1 MRNTTRIYKEG
12 NNLIVHLPYSPEHLK
27 KIHTISKRRW
37 DQKRKVWVIPNTQGL
52 EDKLTA
58 LFAPKSL
65 PKHRPTQ
72 VFPCNKSTPDT
83 IIDALDKELRLRNYS
98 YQTRKAYRLHI
109 KRFID
114 TSSQHITHLT
124 EEDIRSY
131 LLNLIDDKCVSRT
144 YLNQSISAIKFL
156 YRHILKCAI
165 TVEGLPRPRE
175 ERHLPVVLSRQEVI
189 DILAAVQN
197 YKHRALF
204 VLAYSAGLRVSE
216 VVKIRIQDIDTGRGT
231 IHIRRS
237 KGNKDRYVPLANLAQ
252 KTLRTYCHVY
262 RPINWLFEGG
272 RSGRH
277 LTTRSAQKTLQKA
290 VRQTGITKQVSMH
303 TLRHSFATHLL
314 EDGTD
319 LRYIQ
324 ELLGHSS
331 PKTTMRYTHIAQTD
345 DKKLRSPLDNI
356 TQADQLFT

>member
-1 MRNTTRIYKEG
+1 MKSTVRIYNEG
-12 NNLIVHLPYSPEHLK
+12 NNLIVHLPYSPEHLQ
-27 KIHTISKRRW
+27 KIHTVPKRRW
-37 DQKRKVWVIPNTQGL
+37 ERKRKVWVIPNTEGL
-52 EDKLTA
+52 KDKLTT
-58 LFAPKSL
+58 LFASQPVSSRL
-65 PKHRPTQ
+65 
-72 VFPCNKSTPDT
+72 STSVCPHKNDT
-83 IIDALDKELRLRNYS
+83 PNIIIDNLDKELRLRNYS
-98 YQTRKAYRLHI
+98 YQTRKAYRLHV
-109 KRFID
+109 KRFIHNSPKHVTD
-114 TSSQHITHLT
+114 RK
-124 EEDIRSY
+124 EKDIRSY
-131 LLNLIDDKCVSRT
+131 LLDLIDDKCVSRT

-165 TVEGLPRPRE
+165 TVEGIPRPRE
-175 ERHLPVVLSRQEVI
+175 ERLLPVVLSRQEVI
-189 DILAAVQN
+189 DILTAVQN

-216 VVKIRIQDIDTGRGT
+216 VVKIRLQDIDTDRGT

-290 VRQTGITKQVSMH
+290 VSQTGITKTVSMH

-356 TQADQLFT
+356 TQADQLFP